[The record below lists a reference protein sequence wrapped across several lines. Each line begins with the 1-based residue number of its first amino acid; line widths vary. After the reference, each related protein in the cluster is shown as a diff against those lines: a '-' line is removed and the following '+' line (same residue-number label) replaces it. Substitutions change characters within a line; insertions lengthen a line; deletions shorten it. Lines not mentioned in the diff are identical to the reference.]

1 MTRQP
6 AVQGCVLLLVAVYAE
21 CHLKVNLN
29 QTVVSFHVAVAHRTI
44 DIGPNM
50 GLVIELHVVGNVVD
64 PHPGHRRLCVKM
76 PSFLHD
82 LRVLGNDV
90 RVTEKTERHGRNAR
104 ILRSIDI
111 RMAEATTDLL
121 VPCVDSMTEVD
132 WLNRADRP
140 VRVDV
145 VKVKHHPKQ
154 DRYKE

>member
-44 DIGPNM
+44 ETSPNM
-50 GLVIELHVVGNVVD
+50 GLVIELHVVGDVVD
-64 PHPGHRRLCVKM
+64 PHPGHRRLCVEM

-121 VPCVDSMTEVD
+121 VPCMDPVAEVD

-145 VKVKHHPKQ
+145 VEVKHHPKQ

>member
-1 MTRQP
+1 
-6 AVQGCVLLLVAVYAE
+6 
-21 CHLKVNLN
+21 
-29 QTVVSFHVAVAHRTI
+29 
-44 DIGPNM
+44 
-50 GLVIELHVVGNVVD
+50 
-64 PHPGHRRLCVKM
+64 M